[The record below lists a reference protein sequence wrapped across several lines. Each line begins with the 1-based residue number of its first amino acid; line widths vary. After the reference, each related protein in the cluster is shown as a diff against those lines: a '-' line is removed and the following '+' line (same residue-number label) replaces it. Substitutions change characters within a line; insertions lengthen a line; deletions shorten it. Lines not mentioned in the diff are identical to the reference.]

1 MLFKKKLIN
10 TFLFI
15 WLSLSGVFVLQAQA
29 ETQLLASLD
38 KELMA
43 LPDHKGMIKSALQDL
58 EGRLSE
64 YPADYE
70 ASLLKSLVQFK
81 AGNFNAALQEINQ
94 LTQRAPKFHLA
105 HLIRGDMLMARVD
118 AVDQI
123 GRSALLAAI
132 DNKQKQQLEQ
142 LRHEASVRLQAH
154 IEKQNGLKIPR
165 QILLLGENIKNALVV
180 DKKHNRLY
188 VYERNS
194 NNTPPKLVRDFY
206 VSTGKLQGNKNIRG
220 DLRTPEG
227 VYFVTSHIPKE
238 KLPDKYGVGAFPVN
252 YPNELDR
259 KLGKTG
265 YGIWLHGTDSASYSR
280 PPRDSEGCVVMT
292 NTDLSALQ
300 SEIKPGVT
308 PIVITEEIDWLDEAQ
323 WKAEQLAAMG
333 AIDNWRSDWE
343 SMDVER
349 YLSHYSEGFWTKTH
363 TLQSWQKRKRSL
375 AKLKTYQKVN
385 VDNLSLFSYPGLDN
399 HSGDMIVARFQQDY
413 RSNNFTSDMQKRIY
427 LSRKDDNWK
436 IVYEG
441 R

>member
-1 MLFKKKLIN
+1 MLTKKKIMRVIVAGWLL
-10 TFLFI
+10 LF
-15 WLSLSGVFVLQAQA
+15 GCLQISYADSA
-29 ETQLLASLD
+29 LLASLD
-38 KELMA
+38 KQLMTIPDRKA
-43 LPDHKGMIKSALQDL
+43 LLQTALQNL

-81 AGNFNAALQEINQ
+81 AGNFNAAMEEINR

-105 HLIRGDMLMARVD
+105 HLIRGDMLMARID

-132 DNKQKQQLEQ
+132 DDKQQQQLQQ
-142 LRHEASVRLQAH
+142 LRHEANVRLQAH
-154 IEKQNGLKIPR
+154 IEKQNGSKIPR
-165 QILLLGENIKNALVV
+165 QLLLLGENIKNALVV
-180 DKKHNRLY
+180 DKRHNRLY
-188 VYERNS
+188 VYERTGDT
-194 NNTPPKLVRDFY
+194 TPPKLVRDFY
-206 VSTGKLQGNKNIRG
+206 VSTGKLQGNKNIKG

-227 VYFVTSHIPKE
+227 VYFVTSHIPQE

-308 PIVITEEIDWLDEAQ
+308 PVVITEEIDWLDQGQ
-323 WKAEQLAAMG
+323 WRAEQLAVID
-333 AIDNWRSDWE
+333 AINNWRTDWE

-349 YLSHYSEGFWTKTH
+349 YLSHYDESFWSKSH
-363 TLQSWQKRKRSL
+363 NLQTWKARKRNII
-375 AKLKTYQKVN
+375 KYKTYQE
-385 VDNLSLFSYPGLDN
+385 VDIKKLSLFSYPGLNDS
-399 HSGDMIVARFQQDY
+399 HQEMIVARFQQDY
-413 RSNNFTSDMQKRIY
+413 RSNNYSGDMQKRIY
-427 LSRKDDNWK
+427 LTKRDDRWK
-436 IVYEG
+436 IIYEG

>member
-1 MLFKKKLIN
+1 MNLKQTAFS
-10 TFLFI
+10 FFI
-15 WLSLSGVFVLQAQA
+15 GLCFTLAGTANSAQS
-29 ETQLLASLD
+29 ETKLLASLD
-38 KELMA
+38 QELLA
-43 LPDHKGMIKSALQDL
+43 LPDNNGMIKNALKDL
-58 EGRLSE
+58 EGRLSD

-70 ASLLKSLVQFK
+70 ASLIKSLVQFK
-81 AGNFNAALQEINQ
+81 AGNFNAAISELNQ
-94 LTQRAPKFHLA
+94 LTKRAPKFHLA

-132 DNKQKQQLEQ
+132 NNKQKQQLEE
-142 LRHEASVRLQAH
+142 LRQEARVRLQAH
-154 IEKQNGLKIPR
+154 IEKQNGSTIPR
-165 QILLLGENIKNALVV
+165 QVLLLGENIKNALVV

-188 VYERNS
+188 VYERS
-194 NNTPPKLVRDFY
+194 IDGAPPKLVRDFY
-206 VSTGKLQGNKNIRG
+206 VSTGKLQGNKNIKG

-259 KLGKTG
+259 KMGKTG

-308 PIVITEEIDWLDEAQ
+308 PIVITEEIDWLTEAQ
-323 WKAEQLAAMG
+323 WKEEQQA
-333 AIDNWRSDWE
+333 AIDAIHNWRSDWE

-349 YLSHYSEGFWTKTH
+349 YLSHYGEGFWSKSH
-363 TLQSWQKRKRSL
+363 NLQSWQQRKRYL
-375 AKLKTYQKVN
+375 AKSKTYQKVSLH
-385 VDNLSLFSYPGLDN
+385 NLSLFSYPGLDN
-399 HSGDMIVARFQQDY
+399 NAGDMIVARFQQDY
-413 RSNNFTSDMQKRIY
+413 ISNNFKSDMQKRIY
-427 LSRKDDNWK
+427 LSRKDDDWK

>member
-1 MLFKKKLIN
+1 MTIPDRKAL
-10 TFLFI
+10 
-15 WLSLSGVFVLQAQA
+15 LQ
-29 ETQLLASLD
+29 T
-38 KELMA
+38 
-43 LPDHKGMIKSALQDL
+43 ALQNL

-81 AGNFNAALQEINQ
+81 AGNFNAAMEEINR

-105 HLIRGDMLMARVD
+105 HLIRGDMLMARID

-132 DNKQKQQLEQ
+132 DDKQQQQLQQ

-154 IEKQNGLKIPR
+154 IEKQNGSKIPR
-165 QILLLGENIKNALVV
+165 QLLLLGENIKNALVV
-180 DKKHNRLY
+180 DKRHNRLY
-188 VYERNS
+188 VYERTGDT
-194 NNTPPKLVRDFY
+194 TPPKLVRDFY
-206 VSTGKLQGNKNIRG
+206 VSTGKLQGNKNIKG

-227 VYFVTSHIPKE
+227 VYFVTSHIPQE

-308 PIVITEEIDWLDEAQ
+308 PVVITEEIDWLDQGQ
-323 WKAEQLAAMG
+323 WRAEQLAVID
-333 AIDNWRSDWE
+333 AINNWRTDWE

-349 YLSHYSEGFWTKTH
+349 YLSHYDESFWSKSH
-363 TLQSWQKRKRSL
+363 NLQTWKARKRNII
-375 AKLKTYQKVN
+375 KYKTYQE
-385 VDNLSLFSYPGLDN
+385 VDIKKLSLFSYPGLNDS
-399 HSGDMIVARFQQDY
+399 HQEMIVARFQQDY
-413 RSNNFTSDMQKRIY
+413 RSNNYSGDMQKRIY
-427 LSRKDDNWK
+427 LTKRDDRWK
-436 IVYEG
+436 IIYEG

>member
-1 MLFKKKLIN
+1 MLTKKKIMRVIVAGWLL
-10 TFLFI
+10 LF
-15 WLSLSGVFVLQAQA
+15 GCLQISYADSA
-29 ETQLLASLD
+29 LLASLD
-38 KELMA
+38 KQLMTIPDRKA
-43 LPDHKGMIKSALQDL
+43 LLQTALQNL

-81 AGNFNAALQEINQ
+81 AGNFNAAMEEINR
-94 LTQRAPKFHLA
+94 LTRRAPKFHLA
-105 HLIRGDMLMARVD
+105 HLIRGDMLMARID

-132 DNKQKQQLEQ
+132 DDKQQQQLQQ

-154 IEKQNGLKIPR
+154 IEKQNGSKIPR
-165 QILLLGENIKNALVV
+165 QLLLLGENIKNALVV
-180 DKKHNRLY
+180 DKRHNRLY
-188 VYERNS
+188 VYERTGDT
-194 NNTPPKLVRDFY
+194 TPPKLVRDFY
-206 VSTGKLQGNKNIRG
+206 VSTGKLQGNKNIKG

-227 VYFVTSHIPKE
+227 VYFVTSHIPQE

-308 PIVITEEIDWLDEAQ
+308 PVVITEEIDWLDQGQ
-323 WKAEQLAAMG
+323 WRAEQLAVID
-333 AIDNWRSDWE
+333 AINNWRTDWE

-349 YLSHYSEGFWTKTH
+349 YLSHYDESFWSKSH
-363 TLQSWQKRKRSL
+363 NLQTWKARKRNII
-375 AKLKTYQKVN
+375 KYKTYQE
-385 VDNLSLFSYPGLDN
+385 VDIKKLSLFSYPGLNDS
-399 HSGDMIVARFQQDY
+399 HQEMIVARFQQDY
-413 RSNNFTSDMQKRIY
+413 RSNNYSGDMQKRIY
-427 LSRKDDNWK
+427 LTKRDDRWK

>member
-1 MLFKKKLIN
+1 
-10 TFLFI
+10 
-15 WLSLSGVFVLQAQA
+15 LQISYADSA
-29 ETQLLASLD
+29 LLASLD
-38 KELMA
+38 KQLMTIPDRKA
-43 LPDHKGMIKSALQDL
+43 LLQTALQNL

-81 AGNFNAALQEINQ
+81 AGNFNAAMEEINR
-94 LTQRAPKFHLA
+94 LTRRAPKFHLA
-105 HLIRGDMLMARVD
+105 HLIRGDMLMARID

-132 DNKQKQQLEQ
+132 DDKQQQQLQQ

-154 IEKQNGLKIPR
+154 IEKQNGSKIPR
-165 QILLLGENIKNALVV
+165 QLLLLGENIKNALVV
-180 DKKHNRLY
+180 DKRHNRLY
-188 VYERNS
+188 VYERTGDT
-194 NNTPPKLVRDFY
+194 TPPKLVRDFY
-206 VSTGKLQGNKNIRG
+206 VSTGKLQGNKNIKG

-227 VYFVTSHIPKE
+227 VYFVTSHIPQE

-308 PIVITEEIDWLDEAQ
+308 PVVITEEIDWLDQGQ
-323 WKAEQLAAMG
+323 WRAEQLAVID
-333 AIDNWRSDWE
+333 AINNWRTDWE

-349 YLSHYSEGFWTKTH
+349 YLSHYDESFWSKSH
-363 TLQSWQKRKRSL
+363 NLQTWKARKRNII
-375 AKLKTYQKVN
+375 KYKTYQE
-385 VDNLSLFSYPGLDN
+385 VDIKKLSLFSYPGLNDS
-399 HSGDMIVARFQQDY
+399 HQEMIVARFQQDY
-413 RSNNFTSDMQKRIY
+413 RSNNYSGDMQKRIY
-427 LSRKDDNWK
+427 LTKRDDRWK
-436 IVYEG
+436 IIYEG

>member
-1 MLFKKKLIN
+1 C
-10 TFLFI
+10 
-15 WLSLSGVFVLQAQA
+15 LQISYADSA
-29 ETQLLASLD
+29 LLASLD
-38 KELMA
+38 KQLMTIPDRKA
-43 LPDHKGMIKSALQDL
+43 LLQTALQNL

-81 AGNFNAALQEINQ
+81 AGNFNAAMEEINR

-105 HLIRGDMLMARVD
+105 HLIRGDMLMARID

-132 DNKQKQQLEQ
+132 DDKQQQQLQQ

-154 IEKQNGLKIPR
+154 IEKQNGSKIPR
-165 QILLLGENIKNALVV
+165 QLLLLGENIKNALVV
-180 DKKHNRLY
+180 DKRHNRLY
-188 VYERNS
+188 VYERTGDT
-194 NNTPPKLVRDFY
+194 TPPKLVRDFY
-206 VSTGKLQGNKNIRG
+206 VSTGKLQGNKNIKG

-227 VYFVTSHIPKE
+227 VYFVTSHIPQE

-308 PIVITEEIDWLDEAQ
+308 PVVITEEIDWLDQGQ
-323 WKAEQLAAMG
+323 WRAEQLAVID
-333 AIDNWRSDWE
+333 AINNWRTDWE

-349 YLSHYSEGFWTKTH
+349 YLSHYDESFWSKSH
-363 TLQSWQKRKRSL
+363 NLQTWKARKRNII
-375 AKLKTYQKVN
+375 KYKTYQE
-385 VDNLSLFSYPGLDN
+385 VDIKKLSLFSYPGLNDS
-399 HSGDMIVARFQQDY
+399 HQEMIVARFQQDY
-413 RSNNFTSDMQKRIY
+413 RSNNYSGDMQKRIY
-427 LSRKDDNWK
+427 LTKRDDRWK
-436 IVYEG
+436 IIYEG